1 MSNVKTKAAVTMVIK
16 IIVLTFALL
25 IIQAVAS
32 QIAGLSSSMQSQVDP
47 AIAGQ
52 YALLTSF
59 LFTIVLSYPII
70 RSKWS
75 GWKLVLAIA
84 VLIYGV
90 MTFLSQIET
99 VVFLKYLVDIVDP
112 EMIPKLFVQGAIV
125 AVLFSPLAVW
135 VHGKMRLGKHHGLQ
149 DDPQNDPKNDFQE
162 SGNTLTMPISQWV
175 WKLGLLAIIY
185 ILVYISFG
193 QFVFIP
199 LAGDAFEEFYA
210 GLEMPP
216 WILLLQAAR
225 ALIWVALAVPVIRMM
240 KLHHPTSCSAGL
252 SYLS

>member
-16 IIVLTFALL
+16 IIVLTLALL
-25 IIQAVAS
+25 IIQAFAS
-32 QIAGLSSSMQSQVDP
+32 QVAGLNASSQQVDP

-125 AVLFSPLAVW
+125 AVLFSPLAVL
-135 VHGKMRLGKHHGLQ
+135 VHGKMRRCKHHGLQ
-149 DDPQNDPKNDFQE
+149 DDPQNDPKNNFQE
-162 SGNTLTMPISQWV
+162 SGSAFTMPFS
-175 WKLGLLAIIY
+175 
-185 ILVYISFG
+185 
-193 QFVFIP
+193 
-199 LAGDAFEEFYA
+199 
-210 GLEMPP
+210 
-216 WILLLQAAR
+216 
-225 ALIWVALAVPVIRMM
+225 
-240 KLHHPTSCSAGL
+240 
-252 SYLS
+252 

>member
-1 MSNVKTKAAVTMVIK
+1 VSNVKTKAAVTMVIK

-84 VLIYGV
+84 VTAEVSCKDCCFHWIPVSQGEEGEGNGYS
-90 MTFLSQIET
+90 LSGCHGRPYE
-99 VVFLKYLVDIVDP
+99 VV
-112 EMIPKLFVQGAIV
+112 
-125 AVLFSPLAVW
+125 
-135 VHGKMRLGKHHGLQ
+135 
-149 DDPQNDPKNDFQE
+149 
-162 SGNTLTMPISQWV
+162 
-175 WKLGLLAIIY
+175 
-185 ILVYISFG
+185 
-193 QFVFIP
+193 
-199 LAGDAFEEFYA
+199 
-210 GLEMPP
+210 
-216 WILLLQAAR
+216 
-225 ALIWVALAVPVIRMM
+225 
-240 KLHHPTSCSAGL
+240 
-252 SYLS
+252 